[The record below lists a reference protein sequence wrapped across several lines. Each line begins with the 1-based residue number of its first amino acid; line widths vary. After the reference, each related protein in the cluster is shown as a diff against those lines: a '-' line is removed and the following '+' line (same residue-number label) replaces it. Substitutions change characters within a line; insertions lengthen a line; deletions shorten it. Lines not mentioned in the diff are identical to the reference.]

1 MTVEAEMSWWLYVT
15 NILDEYN
22 IALTPL
28 VLMVIIDRRLF
39 NWMVNRALS
48 DYYLQKEGAGLLYY
62 PQSPSGW
69 ERDKHPDG
77 R

>member
-1 MTVEAEMSWWLYVT
+1 MTVEAEMTWWFCVT
-15 NILDEYN
+15 NVLDEYN

-28 VLMVIIDRRLF
+28 APMVIIDSRLY
-39 NWMVNRALS
+39 NWTVTRALS
-48 DYYLQKEGAGLLYY
+48 DNYLRKEGAGLPYY